1 MEALNSCLGIGAGV
15 SAALVLMYVA
25 GQLLNLKD

>member
-15 SAALVLMYVA
+15 SVALVLMYVA